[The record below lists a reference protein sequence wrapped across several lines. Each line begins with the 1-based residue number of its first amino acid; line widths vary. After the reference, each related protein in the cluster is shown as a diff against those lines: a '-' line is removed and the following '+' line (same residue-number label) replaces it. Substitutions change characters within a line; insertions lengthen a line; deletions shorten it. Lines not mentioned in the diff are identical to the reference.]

1 MRKEIRLRN
10 KVRAEKRRIKLAKE
24 RARELRRLARAE
36 AAGKKEAPKKVAT
49 TSLATKVETKKAA
62 PVKKTATAA
71 KPKTETKKTTK

>member
-36 AAGKKEAPKKVAT
+36 VAGKKEAPKKVAT
-49 TSLATKVETKKAA
+49 TSPATKVETKKAA
-62 PVKKTATAA
+62 PVKKIATAM

>member
-36 AAGKKEAPKKVAT
+36 TAGKKEAPKKVAT
-49 TSLATKVETKKAA
+49 TSPATKVETKKAA
-62 PVKKTATAA
+62 PVKKIATAT

>member
-49 TSLATKVETKKAA
+49 TSPATKVETKKET
-62 PVKKTATAA
+62 PKKVATAT

>member
-49 TSLATKVETKKAA
+49 TSPATKVETKKAA
-62 PVKKTATAA
+62 PVKKNATAT
-71 KPKTETKKTTK
+71 KSKTETKKTTK